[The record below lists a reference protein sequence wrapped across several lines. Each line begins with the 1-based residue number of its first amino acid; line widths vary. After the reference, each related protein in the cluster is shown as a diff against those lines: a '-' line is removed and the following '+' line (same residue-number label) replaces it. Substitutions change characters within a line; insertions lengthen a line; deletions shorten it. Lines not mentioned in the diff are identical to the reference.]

1 MYREGTGGHKKQA
14 LRDQDACPPG
24 PLTGAS
30 SRQMEQGVR
39 AEPCR
44 GVSPA
49 APQGLPAST
58 RGLQQHPSI
67 QQPPVDFVQ
76 AESTAENASE
86 AGGVYTKKLFLVC
99 TKKLFLVYLQ

>member
-24 PLTGAS
+24 PLMGAR
-30 SRQMEQGVR
+30 SRQPEQGVR
-39 AEPCR
+39 AELCR
-44 GVSPA
+44 GVSAA
-49 APQGLPAST
+49 APQGLPACT

-67 QQPPVDFVQ
+67 QQPPAGFVQ

-86 AGGVYTKKLFLVC
+86 VGGVCTKKLFLVC